1 MRIVFWMSASLL
13 AWSYVAFPLVVL
25 VRGRLRPRPYR
36 TADVTP
42 SVSIII
48 AAHDEAAVIA
58 AKLNNL
64 LAVDYPAERLEIVVA
79 SDASTDGTDGIV
91 SGFANRGVRLLTLP
105 RGGKAAALE
114 AAVAV
119 ATGSVLVFTDANS
132 MFDRAAVRALVRP
145 FADRAVGGVA
155 GNQVY
160 LSDDDSSSS
169 TGERGHWGLD
179 RVLKRAESAAGNVIA
194 ATGAIYAIRR
204 ELFRPIPSGVN
215 DDFYESLSVIAAG
228 ARLVFAEDAV
238 AYEPTSSS
246 RSAEYRRK
254 VRVLMRGL
262 RCAVSVPALFDPRR
276 VGFYALQLGSHK
288 VLMRTMAVPLVA
300 MAASAPMLW
309 RRGPIYRLA
318 TAGQAVAYALAAMGL
333 VGGRHRLFRARP
345 FALAAHFCL
354 VQAASLEASIR
365 VLRGDRVDRWTPER
379 AGAEPPAPDAAVDAE
394 PVSTNAAAV
403 DRDAAV
409 AEIAAVAART

>member
-1 MRIVFWMSASLL
+1 MRIVFWLSATLL
-13 AWSYVAFPLVVL
+13 AWSYVAFPIVVL

-36 TADVTP
+36 MADLTP
-42 SVSIII
+42 RVSIII
-48 AAHDEAAVIA
+48 AAHDEAGVIA
-58 AKLNNL
+58 AKLDNL
-64 LAVDYPAERLEIVVA
+64 LAVDYPAAHLKIVVA

-91 SGFANRGVRLLTLP
+91 ADYADRGVRLLALP

-119 ATGSVLVFTDANS
+119 TTGSILVFTDANS
-132 MFDRAAVRALVRP
+132 IFDRAAVRALVRP
-145 FADRAVGGVA
+145 FADPAVGGVA

-160 LSDDDSSSS
+160 LSGDDSPAS

-179 RVLKRAESAAGNVIA
+179 RMLKRAESAAGNVIA

-228 ARLVFAEDAV
+228 SRLVFAEDAV
-238 AYEPTSSS
+238 AFEPTASS

-262 RCAVSVPALFDPRR
+262 RCAISVPALFDPRR
-276 VGFYALQLGSHK
+276 VGFYALQLVSHK
-288 VLMRTMAVPLVA
+288 LLMRTMAVPLIA
-300 MAASAPMLW
+300 LAASAPILW
-309 RRGPIYRLA
+309 RRGPIYGLA
-318 TAGQAVAYALAAMGL
+318 TVGQAVAYALAAIGL

-379 AGAEPPAPDAAVDAE
+379 AATGRPTTDDAGEAK
-394 PVSTNAAAV
+394 PVSRNAATAGGAT
-403 DRDAAV
+403 AA
-409 AEIAAVAART
+409 AAFAARS